1 MEFSM
6 IRRLWLITLLV
17 LVPAVGYTAD
27 EMKSDKY
34 EGIEIE
40 VNINTASSE
49 ELATLL
55 LGVGETKAKQIV
67 AYREVHGEFKDADE
81 LQQVK
86 GIGQATV
93 DKNRAR
99 IRL

>member
-1 MEFSM
+1 MTFPNLKRYVA
-6 IRRLWLITLLV
+6 IVLLA
-17 LVPAVGYTAD
+17 LLPFAAYSAD
-27 EMKSDKY
+27 ESKADHY

-40 VNINTASSE
+40 VNINTASSH

-55 LGVGETKAKQIV
+55 LGVGEKKAQQIV
-67 AYREVHGEFKDADE
+67 SYREVHGEFKHADD

-93 DKNRAR
+93 DKNRSR

>member
-1 MEFSM
+1 MELS
-6 IRRLWLITLLV
+6 IIKRLWLITILLLV
-17 LVPAVGYTAD
+17 PVMGHAAD
-27 EMKSDKY
+27 EMKGDKY
-34 EGIEIE
+34 EGIEIA
-40 VNINTASSE
+40 VNINTASSD

-67 AYREVHGEFKDADE
+67 AYREVHGAFKDADE

>member
-1 MEFSM
+1 M
-6 IRRLWLITLLV
+6 
-17 LVPAVGYTAD
+17 LVPVLGHAAE
-27 EMKSDKY
+27 EMKGDKY

-40 VNINTASSE
+40 VNINTASSD

-67 AYREVHGEFKDADE
+67 AYREVHGEFKNADE

-93 DKNRAR
+93 DKNRTR

>member
-1 MEFSM
+1 MGLTM
-6 IRRLWLITLLV
+6 IKRLGVIALLA
-17 LVPAVGYTAD
+17 LVPVIGYAAD
-27 EMKSDKY
+27 EMKGDKY

-40 VNINTASSE
+40 VNINTASSD

-67 AYREVHGEFKDADE
+67 AFREVHGEFKDADE
-81 LQQVK
+81 LQMVK